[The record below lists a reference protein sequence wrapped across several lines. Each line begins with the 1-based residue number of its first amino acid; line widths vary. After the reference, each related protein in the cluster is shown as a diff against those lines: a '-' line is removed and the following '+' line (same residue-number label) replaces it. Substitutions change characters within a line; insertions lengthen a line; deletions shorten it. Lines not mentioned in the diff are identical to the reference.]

1 MGVVR
6 VRQLNEH
13 VLKTHQ
19 GGMIRLLT
27 FAAVFPPGA
36 MLVFMSPDMVSKG
49 IPASDDL
56 LAWLIASY
64 PIAIIPALLM
74 AAVDRALA
82 KQRLRLAKTT
92 AVGGLMSASVALF
105 LWSGHADLWSVAMA
119 FLVGA
124 SPAAV
129 RSWLSNG
136 AS

>member
-36 MLVFMSPDMVSKG
+36 MLVFMSPDIVSKG

-82 KQRLRLAKTT
+82 KQPLRLAKTT
-92 AVGGLMSASVALF
+92 AVGGLMSASVTLF

-129 RSWLSNG
+129 CSWLSNG

>member
-36 MLVFMSPDMVSKG
+36 MLVFMSPDIVSKG

>member
-36 MLVFMSPDMVSKG
+36 MLVFMSPDIVSKG

-82 KQRLRLAKTT
+82 KQPLRLAKTT

-129 RSWLSNG
+129 CSWLSNG

>member
-36 MLVFMSPDMVSKG
+36 MLVFMSPDIVSKG

-82 KQRLRLAKTT
+82 KQPLRLAKTT

>member
-129 RSWLSNG
+129 CSWLSNG

>member
-49 IPASDDL
+49 IPASDDS

-82 KQRLRLAKTT
+82 KQPLRLAKTT

-129 RSWLSNG
+129 CSLLSNG

>member
-82 KQRLRLAKTT
+82 KQPLRLAKTT

-124 SPAAV
+124 SPTAV
-129 RSWLSNG
+129 CSWLSNG

>member
-36 MLVFMSPDMVSKG
+36 MLVFMSPDIVSKG

-82 KQRLRLAKTT
+82 KQPLRLAKTT
-92 AVGGLMSASVALF
+92 AVGGLMSASVTLF

>member
-82 KQRLRLAKTT
+82 KQPLRLAKTT

-129 RSWLSNG
+129 CSWLSNG

>member
-1 MGVVR
+1 MS
-6 VRQLNEH
+6 QSNEH
-13 VLKTHQ
+13 VFKTHQ
-19 GGMIRLLT
+19 AAMIRVLT

-82 KQRLRLAKTT
+82 KQPFRLAKMT

-105 LWSGHADLWSVAMA
+105 LWSGNAHLWPVAMA

-124 SPAAV
+124 FPAAV
-129 RSWLSNG
+129 CSWLSNRP
-136 AS
+136 S

>member
-49 IPASDDL
+49 IPPSDDS

-82 KQRLRLAKTT
+82 KQPLRLAKTT

-129 RSWLSNG
+129 CSWLSNG